1 MIARMF
7 WFFIDYLLAEN
18 KAEGRPKIDEILEV
32 LQQVYENKNGDRD
45 YSGYEL
51 YITGHS
57 LGGSLTQLLAFVL
70 AGSERASFIPK
81 PITAISFASP
91 VVGKEAFLKEYQDLE
106 RDNKVRHIRLSNQN
120 DVIAG
125 TLLGYTQTGVNMH
138 VKEGEKME
146 VGYRNSK
153 SIFSQ
158 LNPFKSVSSH
168 YLEGKLS
175 YYEHLYAKDENGQ
188 LLNNDDLVKSV
199 EQLYDDYAGDH
210 TA

>member
-1 MIARMF
+1 
-7 WFFIDYLLAEN
+7 
-18 KAEGRPKIDEILEV
+18 
-32 LQQVYENKNGDRD
+32 
-45 YSGYEL
+45 
-51 YITGHS
+51 
-57 LGGSLTQLLAFVL
+57 
-70 AGSERASFIPK
+70 
-81 PITAISFASP
+81 
-91 VVGKEAFLKEYQDLE
+91 
-106 RDNKVRHIRLSNQN
+106 
-120 DVIAG
+120 
-125 TLLGYTQTGVNMH
+125 MH